1 MWSNIKTAVEEHVSS
16 ENISTSYTF
25 WWSMIIDH
33 NEYVPTVI
41 KETWSRQTNKQ
52 AKVIQEVV
60 SAEVS

>member
-1 MWSNIKTAVEEHVSS
+1 
-16 ENISTSYTF
+16 
-25 WWSMIIDH
+25 MITDH

-60 SAEVS
+60 LAEVSQVNHSVMNKKRDQMQFSLKKD

>member
-1 MWSNIKTAVEEHVSS
+1 
-16 ENISTSYTF
+16 
-25 WWSMIIDH
+25 MITDH

-60 SAEVS
+60 STEVSQVTHSVMNKKRDQMQFSLKKD

>member
-1 MWSNIKTAVEEHVSS
+1 
-16 ENISTSYTF
+16 
-25 WWSMIIDH
+25 MITDH

-60 SAEVS
+60 SAEVSQVNHSVMNKKRDQMQFSLKKD

>member
-1 MWSNIKTAVEEHVSS
+1 
-16 ENISTSYTF
+16 
-25 WWSMIIDH
+25 MITDH

-60 SAEVS
+60 SAEVSQVTHSVMNKKRDQMQFSLKKD

>member
-1 MWSNIKTAVEEHVSS
+1 MWSNIKTAVEEHISS
-16 ENISTSYTF
+16 ENIGTYYTF
-25 WWSMIIDH
+25 CWSMITVH

-41 KETWSRQTNKQ
+41 KKTWSRQTNKQ